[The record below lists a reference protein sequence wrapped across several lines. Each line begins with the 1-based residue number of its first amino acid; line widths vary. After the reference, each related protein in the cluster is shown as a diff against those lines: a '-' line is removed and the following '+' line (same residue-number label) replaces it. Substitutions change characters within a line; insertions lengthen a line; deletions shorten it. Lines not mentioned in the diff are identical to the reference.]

1 MEKGKKDISNENQ
14 TGRKKKESMFR
25 ITTRRLIKNKMAVL
39 GMIVL
44 AVAVLIAIFGP
55 LIAPYDYAEPEII
68 NAYAGPSLSHP
79 FGTDELGRDIFSRMI
94 IGTRA
99 SLSIGLISVAF
110 AAVVGITLGAVS
122 GYFGGLTDQI
132 IMRAMDILQAL
143 PSLIMAIAV
152 CAALGAGL
160 NNCILAIS
168 ISTIPGFVRMARAT
182 VLNIREMEYLE
193 AATAINCSTARII
206 IRHILPNAMA
216 PLIVQMTMG
225 VATNILAAS
234 SLSFIGLGVQPPD
247 PEWGAMLSAGRNY
260 IRNYPHMVLFPG
272 IVIMLVV
279 LALNM
284 LGDGLRDA
292 LDPKLKD

>member
-1 MEKGKKDISNENQ
+1 MGKGKKDISNENQ

-25 ITTRRLIKNKMAVL
+25 ITMRRLIKNKMAVL

-55 LIAPYDYAEPEII
+55 LIAPYDYAEPDII

-79 FGTDELGRDIFSRMI
+79 FGTDELGRDFFNRMI

-110 AAVVGITLGAVS
+110 AAVVGITLGPVS

>member
-1 MEKGKKDISNENQ
+1 MGKGKKDISNENQ

-55 LIAPYDYAEPEII
+55 LIAPYDYAEPDII